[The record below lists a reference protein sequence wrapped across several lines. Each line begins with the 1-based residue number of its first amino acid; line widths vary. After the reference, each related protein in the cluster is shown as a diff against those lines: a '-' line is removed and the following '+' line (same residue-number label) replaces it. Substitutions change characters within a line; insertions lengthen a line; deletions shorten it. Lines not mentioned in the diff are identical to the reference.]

1 MKMTRW
7 LVKEKQSVRTFCLAA
22 TWKVQKSAF
31 QASFHCF
38 VINPQLAPAFG
49 CQFPSFVLAKAPVQ
63 QLCGYGLLY
72 HGSHYVKRSIFVRKL
87 STSLNIYVKLIKSMD
102 IYWTIQVTL
111 KSSLRSLVGSNLH
124 WAQVLTI
131 SMSFFWF
138 LNFWTKNEFQHS
150 VRLKGGRRRA
160 VSEAYFSVPISA
172 Q

>member
-72 HGSHYVKRSIFVRKL
+72 HGSHYVRRSIFVRKL
-87 STSLNIYVKLIKSMD
+87 STNPNNLYMYQIDKVKIKGDLEELIE
-102 IYWTIQVTL
+102 VTSGVQCPL
-111 KSSLRSLVGSNLH
+111 ATSTDYINVVLLASEFLDKKWV
-124 WAQVLTI
+124 WA
-131 SMSFFWF
+131 
-138 LNFWTKNEFQHS
+138 
-150 VRLKGGRRRA
+150 
-160 VSEAYFSVPISA
+160 
-172 Q
+172 

>member
-1 MKMTRW
+1 MTRW

-87 STSLNIYVKLIKSMD
+87 STNPNLYMYQIDKVKIR
-102 IYWTIQVTL
+102 VTL
-111 KSSLRSLVGSNLH
+111 KSSLRSLVVSNVH

-131 SMSFFWF
+131 SMSFFWL
-138 LNFWTKNEFQHS
+138 LNFWTKNEFEHS